1 MDAIIKMD
9 RPRNIKQLRSFLGA
23 VNFHR
28 DMWPCRSHVLQP
40 MTTLTDKGEFI
51 WYPDPNNPV
60 HTKSF
65 ETMKALIVA
74 DAFCG
79 YPDHTQPLYTNYSHY
94 QLGEAILQ
102 NGKPVGYY
110 SRKLTAAQKNYSTY
124 EK

>member
-28 DMWPCRSHVLQP
+28 DMWPRRSHVLQP
-40 MTTLTDKGEFI
+40 LTALTDKGEFI

-65 ETMKALIVA
+65 EKMKAIIVA
-74 DAFCG
+74 DAFCS
-79 YPDHTQPLYTNYSHY
+79 YPDHTQPFAIYTNYSDY
-94 QLGEAILQ
+94 PGGSNLTKWQTCRLLFSKA
-102 NGKPVGYY
+102 Y
-110 SRKLTAAQKNYSTY
+110 SRTEELQHL
-124 EK
+124 